1 MVARGI
7 RTASTLSRCLW
18 SMIPVL
24 GSTVEHLF
32 SVDVEEHFQVVALR
46 RWAPRATWDQQPSR
60 VVQNVDRLL
69 ELLARHG
76 AVGTFF
82 TLGWVAERQ
91 PGLVRRIAAAG
102 HEVASHGWWHTQV
115 TRLTPAEFR
124 KEIRSS
130 RAILED
136 LSGQA
141 VLGFRAPSFSI
152 LPGMD
157 WAFDVLLEEGY
168 RYDSSLFP
176 IRRPD
181 YGWPGAPP
189 EPHRIRRPSGT
200 LLEIPMATTVIA
212 GVRVP
217 AAGGGYFRQ
226 LPYGLAAMALREH
239 AARNLP
245 AMFYIHPWEVDP
257 DQPRFPVGLMTR
269 VRHYGGLGR
278 TLPRLE
284 RLFSQFRFTSVARQ
298 FGDGLDSVAEPAPG
312 RQRA

>member
-1 MVARGI
+1 
-7 RTASTLSRCLW
+7 
-18 SMIPVL
+18 MIPVL
-24 GSTVEHLF
+24 GSTAEHLF

-115 TRLTPAEFR
+115 TRLSPAEFR
-124 KEIRSS
+124 EEVRTS
-130 RAILED
+130 RALLED
-136 LSGQA
+136 LSGQR
-141 VLGFRAPSFSI
+141 VQGFRAPSFSI
-152 LPGMD
+152 VPGYE
-157 WAFDVLLEEGY
+157 WAFDVLLEAGY

-181 YGWPGAPP
+181 YGWPGAPV
-189 EPHRIRRPSGT
+189 EPHLIRRPAGA

-212 GVRVP
+212 GVRIP

-226 LPYGLAAMALREH
+226 LPYGLT
-239 AARNLP
+239 ARAFEEYTARSQP
-245 AMFYIHPWEVDP
+245 GMFYIHPWEVDP
-257 DQPRFPVGLMTR
+257 GQPRLPVGLVTR
-269 VRHYGGLGR
+269 TRHYGGLDR
-278 TLPRLE
+278 TMPRLE
-284 RLFSQFRFTSVARQ
+284 RLLSQFRFTSVARQ
-298 FGDGLDSVAEPAPG
+298 FGERPDLRESLALGNL
-312 RQRA
+312 RA